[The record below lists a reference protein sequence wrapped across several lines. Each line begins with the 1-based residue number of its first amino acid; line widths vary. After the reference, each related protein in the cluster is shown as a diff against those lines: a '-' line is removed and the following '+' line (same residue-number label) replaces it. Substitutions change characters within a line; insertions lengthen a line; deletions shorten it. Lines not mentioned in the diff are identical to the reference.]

1 MNPPNPFLRL
11 EATGPSANAV
21 LHDEA
26 EGPVTVRDLGR
37 LLAEAGLTWDAFINA
52 VWNLGVADAGNLLRY
67 LDAAVLKG
75 SATPEAL
82 RFHLRFLRSVPPAD
96 YPIWED
102 IVRSILDDRP
112 LSESSEH
119 FLQSEGIDRLWRL
132 MLTSVRQEKI
142 ADSDGRP
149 DPRLL
154 VQSLFRFLE
163 LADALIADDPNI
175 PVVLDAVN
183 RFGSLQQYFSK
194 HDVPREA
201 IRLLSTAGF
210 DANYLVLGSQ
220 EVLSRSRDDQPDRRA
235 AWGSEFDE
243 LITTIVGT
251 EQAPPQIELGIDR
264 FKFLGELAGD
274 REMVRTENS
283 LPAARR
289 LAARLL
295 PLLRA
300 RKLVLQ
306 RFRLLVPASV
316 LDEYIH
322 RIERYA
328 TQSDAGQAPA
338 LGKITA
344 RRSTKCAPELLF
356 DDTRLGSWLFK
367 PDGIVHGEICR
378 ILLDPA
384 VPLLEIWQEPY
395 SEFMA
400 AIPLYPGFNASR
412 QRCVLVETYHFDDRI
427 SELLGRQ
434 ETLSFMLDALLFDAF
449 LGQAEKLVVFAAPW
463 GRSAIFA
470 DYVAGLAK
478 QNDAIRYFESYEF
491 EAVDP
496 GASALQN
503 SLTGQFHYTESLGYN
518 RPLKGIIDFGF
529 NLVGHQTIDKLT
541 SGGRGVFEIDIQAFL
556 GARHLLNSIPN
567 KEKTAIEGSEAAF
580 FDRRGEREAEL
591 TRRGEEKQKQA
602 EVSLR
607 SVLPE
612 AHFEIHREI
621 DSATCAELLAL
632 HRQAF
637 PEYAFVDEQY
647 YAERMRQRDATLFVA
662 RSGGAMAGMALT
674 FRSGLL
680 PNDAVYID
688 ELAVR
693 ANQRKKGLGSAL
705 VELALRT
712 ASVRGSRQA
721 CLLTRF
727 DPVGSPLMRFYE
739 RLNFRAEADYPDRGR
754 LFRRS
759 MSLFGPEN
767 RPGIDAILARLE
779 ARLGVSVP
787 QLRIEC
793 FTAITPGLIEMM
805 QSLETVFPED
815 IRYSRDEF
823 SDRMS
828 FRDAYVLVIKSG
840 DDPIAFTL
848 CYHDPILPDHVMF
861 GDVLAVKQEWQHK
874 RIGVEL
880 VKTVLEIPALTN
892 YTDFLLYCTER
903 TKEGKSLVQYYK
915 YFGGRVIDVADKV
928 RMLIPLRANR
938 AGSRRSDL
946 PSRGQNN
953 ACGSAACS
961 LRLDVKRARPL
972 RSRYPLTKVRASR
985 RVTALASHRRS

>member
-1 MNPPNPFLRL
+1 MNPFLRL
-11 EATGPSANAV
+11 EAPGRAANAV
-21 LHDEA
+21 AHDEA
-26 EGPVTVRDLGR
+26 EGPVTVRDLGK
-37 LLAEAGLTWDAFINA
+37 LLTEAGLTWDAFTNA
-52 VWNLGVADAGNLLRY
+52 VWDLGVADAGNLLRY
-67 LDAAVLKG
+67 LDAAVFKV

-82 RFHLRFLRSVPPAD
+82 RFHLRFLRSAPPAD

-112 LSESSEH
+112 LSNSSEH

-132 MLTSVRQEKI
+132 MLASVRQEKI
-142 ADSDGRP
+142 TEPDGRP
-149 DPRLL
+149 DARLL

-163 LADALIADDPNI
+163 LADALVADDPNI

-194 HDVPREA
+194 HDVPHPA
-201 IRLLSTAGF
+201 IRALASAGF
-210 DANYLVLGSQ
+210 DANYLVFGSQ
-220 EVLSRSRDDQPDRRA
+220 NVLSRSREDQPERRTA
-235 AWGSEFDE
+235 SGSGLDE

-251 EQAPPQIELGIDR
+251 EQAAPQIELGIDR
-264 FKFLGELAGD
+264 FKFLNELADD
-274 REMVRTENS
+274 REMVKTENS

-289 LAARLL
+289 LAARLI

-306 RFRLLVPASV
+306 RLRLLVPAST

-328 TQSDAGQAPA
+328 KVSDAEKARA
-338 LGKITA
+338 LEKITA
-344 RRSTKCAPELLF
+344 RRSTKNVPELFF

-367 PDGIVHGEICR
+367 PEGIVHGEICR

-400 AIPLYPGFNASR
+400 AIPLYPGFNANR
-412 QRCVLVETYHFDDRI
+412 QRCILVETYHFDDRI
-427 SELLGRQ
+427 FDLLGRQ

-470 DYVAGLAK
+470 NYVAELAK
-478 QNDAIRYFESYEF
+478 QNEAIHYFESYEF
-491 EAVDP
+491 ESVDP

-518 RPLKGIIDFGF
+518 RPLKGVIDFGF

-556 GARHLLNSIPN
+556 GARHLLDSIPN
-567 KEKTAIEGSEAAF
+567 KEKPAVEGTEAAF
-580 FDRRGEREAEL
+580 FDRPAEREAEL
-591 TRRGEEKQKQA
+591 THRSQEKLRQA
-602 EVSLR
+602 EVALR
-607 SVLPE
+607 SVLPD

-621 DSATCAELLAL
+621 DDATSAELLAL
-632 HRQAF
+632 HRHAF

-662 RSGGAMAGMALT
+662 RSGGAMVGMTLT
-674 FRSGLL
+674 FRSGIL

-688 ELAVR
+688 ELAVCSD
-693 ANQRKKGLGSAL
+693 QRQKGLGSAL

-712 ASVRGSRQA
+712 ASVRGTRQA

-727 DPVGSPLMRFYE
+727 DPAGSPLMRFYE

-754 LFRRS
+754 LFQRS
-759 MSLFGPEN
+759 VSLFGREN
-767 RPGIDAILARLE
+767 REAIDAILARLD
-779 ARLGVSVP
+779 ARLSASVP

-815 IRYSRDEF
+815 IRYSWDEF
-823 SDRMS
+823 SDRMR
-828 FRDAYVLVIKSG
+828 FRDAYVLVVKSG
-840 DDPIAFTL
+840 DGPIGFTL

-892 YTDFLLYCTER
+892 YTDFLLYCTEP
-903 TKEGKSLVQYYK
+903 TKDGKSLVQYYR

-938 AGSRRSDL
+938 AGSRRSVL
-946 PSRGQNN
+946 PSPGQNN
-953 ACGSAACS
+953 ACGTAACA
-961 LRLDVKRARPL
+961 LRLDVKRARPPG
-972 RSRYPLTKVRASR
+972 SRYPLTKVRASR
-985 RVTALASHRRS
+985 GRSIAVSNDRRS